1 MVFSVDYVEA
11 LWVILNLVTAALT
24 LSALVDARADR
35 SAVRLL
41 NGHARDLAANG
52 IVRREAIRLV
62 VQVLL
67 LAIAVPGLFSDAPR
81 PLTPGLV
88 MLMAIP
94 ILLLLSSFF
103 DARDRKAL
111 TVLVAADLLATRA
124 TKDAEIIAAL
134 HENTR
139 ISQKASDQAE
149 AAYQE
154 ANHVNE
160 KLAAMSQVRS
170 EMTEVMAETVD
181 DTHDRVTEIH
191 GVVVENGGE
200 KEAS

>member
-94 ILLLLSSFF
+94 VLLLLSSFF

-139 ISQKASDQAE
+139 ISQKASDAAD
-149 AAYQE
+149 AAYHE
-154 ANHVNE
+154 ANTVNE
-160 KLAAMSQVRS
+160 KLAAMSQGRT
-170 EMTEVMAETVD
+170 EMTEAMAETVE
-181 DTHDRVTEIH
+181 DTHDRVTDIH
-191 GVVVENGGE
+191 GVVVRDDQ
-200 KEAS
+200 EAS

>member
-94 ILLLLSSFF
+94 VLLLLSSFF

-139 ISQKASDQAE
+139 ISQKASDAAD
-149 AAYQE
+149 AAYHE
-154 ANHVNE
+154 ANTVNA
-160 KLAAMSQVRS
+160 KLAAMSQGRT
-170 EMTEVMAETVD
+170 EMTEAMAETVE
-181 DTHDRVTEIH
+181 DTHDRVTDIH
-191 GVVVENGGE
+191 GVVVRDDQ
-200 KEAS
+200 EAS